1 MSLIFIPPVS
11 RRTDCPLGGTTP
23 TSYLLPIFLSSEIF
37 TNFPR
42 RFNYCIKSAPNTRY
56 SIYKKAHAPPCIGAC
71 ARPHACRG
79 SGHALPR
86 RAAPILSARAVTRSP
101 VAPPRYFPPAL
112 WRGQCFVFVSPL
124 DLSAPLKRG
133 RGRTPCAVCRNHA
146 LALTRA
152 AVAVTRSFN
161 RADCPGRGNTD
172 PSFPSGIPPPRGIG
186 DSPRIMHGKRW
197 FTTRTYHGALT

>member
-23 TSYLLPIFLSSEIF
+23 TSYLLAIFLSSEIF
-37 TNFPR
+37 ANFPR
-42 RFNYCIKSAPNTRY
+42 RFNYCIKSASNTRY

-79 SGHALPR
+79 SGHALPPSR
-86 RAAPILSARAVTRSP
+86 RPDTFR
-101 VAPPRYFPPAL
+101 PRYGADNI
-112 WRGQCFVFVSPL
+112 FVSVSPL

-133 RGRTPCAVCRNHA
+133 RGRTPCAVCKNHA

-161 RADCPGRGNTD
+161 RANCPERGNTV
-172 PSFPSGIPPPRGIG
+172 PLLPFGLSSPTRNRGQ
-186 DSPRIMHGKRW
+186 SSYHARQ
-197 FTTRTYHGALT
+197 TRVRYSRSSWRTH

>member
-56 SIYKKAHAPPCIGAC
+56 SIYKRHTHP
-71 ARPHACRG
+71 RV
-79 SGHALPR
+79 SGHALALT
-86 RAAPILSARAVTRSP
+86 RAAEAVTRSP

-112 WRGQCFVFVSPL
+112 WRGQYFVSVLPL

-152 AVAVTRSFN
+152 AEAVTRSFN
-161 RADCPGRGNTD
+161 RAKCHERGNTIT
-172 PSFPSGIPPPRGIG
+172 PSCGFPQKSFPPPGGAPR
-186 DSPRIMHGKRW
+186 
-197 FTTRTYHGALT
+197 F

>member
-42 RFNYCIKSAPNTRY
+42 RFNYCIKFAPNTRY

-86 RAAPILSARAVTRSP
+86 RAAPILSARVMARTILVS
-101 VAPPRYFPPAL
+101 
-112 WRGQCFVFVSPL
+112 VSPL
-124 DLSAPLKRG
+124 DLSAPLKRGSAPLKRG

-152 AVAVTRSFN
+152 AEAVTRSFN
-161 RADCPGRGNTD
+161 RANCPGSGNTV
-172 PSFPSGIPPPRGIG
+172 PLLPFGFSSPTRNRGL
-186 DSPRIMHGKRW
+186 SS
-197 FTTRTYHGALT
+197 YHAR